1 MGNITWITSTVSREK
16 NTVTVMEFFNE
27 NSWSAINTEN
37 DSTQQR
43 NENNWFLE
51 NSWSANTEVKEEEAG
66 TTGDDQDVNTASQS
80 SGSKKDWFTENSWS
94 REKSKKRESDWF
106 RQNKWPATNTSEETS
121 EDEETPEP
129 EDTLEPE
136 KTLNEFVSFLETL
149 YLKVKKQKT
158 KNLNQKVKKSE
169 IVFIVF
175 FIIINYLCLYNNY
188 KNKPLLSHQ

>member
-1 MGNITWITSTVSREK
+1 
-16 NTVTVMEFFNE
+16 MEFFNE

-51 NSWSANTEVKEEEAG
+51 NSWSANTEVKEEDAS

-121 EDEETPEP
+121 EDEETNEP

-136 KTLNEFVSFLETL
+136 KTPAENENRPAHCSWPVGTE
-149 YLKVKKQKT
+149 VEVNNNT
-158 KNLNQKVKKSE
+158 KYHRSKRSKDSQRICVIS
-169 IVFIVF
+169 
-175 FIIINYLCLYNNY
+175 
-188 KNKPLLSHQ
+188 